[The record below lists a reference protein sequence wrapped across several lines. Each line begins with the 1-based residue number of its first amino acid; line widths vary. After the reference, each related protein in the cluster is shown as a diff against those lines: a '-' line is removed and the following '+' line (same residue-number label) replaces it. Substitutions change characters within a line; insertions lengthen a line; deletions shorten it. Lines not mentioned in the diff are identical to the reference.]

1 MPILTTYEDDDIWV
15 FDKPSGISMLRDR
28 SGAQDLW
35 SQISARTAK
44 PYLIH
49 RLDKGT
55 SGVLIVAKNP
65 ATQKKL
71 TRAFHAREVTKY
83 YVARVSGT
91 PPAGT
96 HIVDLPLCKGRKS
109 RYRVAGE
116 RADISLNDQRFTVAQ
131 NRQGVDAQTM
141 FRRFKVI
148 GNDAI
153 ILLHPATGRTHQL
166 RVHLAWL
173 GWPIVGDHLYH
184 GADAERLLLHAHYLK
199 VPGWQPFK
207 LKLPE
212 SFYA

>member
-91 PPAGT
+91 RPAF
-96 HIVDLPLCKGRKS
+96 V
-109 RYRVAGE
+109 
-116 RADISLNDQRFTVAQ
+116 
-131 NRQGVDAQTM
+131 
-141 FRRFKVI
+141 
-148 GNDAI
+148 
-153 ILLHPATGRTHQL
+153 
-166 RVHLAWL
+166 
-173 GWPIVGDHLYH
+173 
-184 GADAERLLLHAHYLK
+184 
-199 VPGWQPFK
+199 
-207 LKLPE
+207 
-212 SFYA
+212 